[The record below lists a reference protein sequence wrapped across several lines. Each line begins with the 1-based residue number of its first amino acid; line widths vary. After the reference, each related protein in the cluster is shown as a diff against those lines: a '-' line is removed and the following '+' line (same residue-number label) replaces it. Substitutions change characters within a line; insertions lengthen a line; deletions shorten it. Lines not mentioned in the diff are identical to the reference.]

1 MEPRGTILLVDDEER
16 LLKALGR
23 ALREEGHELVATPS
37 AGEAQRLLAES
48 TFDVLVVDHRMPER
62 TGLEL
67 IRELVATVPEGERP
81 QIIMMTAHA
90 TVENA
95 IEAMKLGAFDYLQK
109 PFEIEE
115 LLVAVRRALDHQ
127 RLARRSS
134 TTTASWG
141 RAGPSRT

>member
-1 MEPRGTILLVDDEER
+1 M
-16 LLKALGR
+16 KALGR
-23 ALREEGHELVATPS
+23 ALREDGHDVVATPS
-37 AGEAQRLLAES
+37 ACEAQRLLAQS
-48 TFDVLVVDHRMPER
+48 TFDVLVIDHRMPER
-62 TGLEL
+62 TGLEV
-67 IRELVATVPEGERP
+67 IRELVAAVPEGERP

-127 RLARRSS
+127 RLRGQHRYLLTEREEEFNHYGIVGKSRR
-134 TTTASWG
+134 T
-141 RAGPSRT
+141 